1 MPLLFSIDSTSST
14 VTKIKLLKN
23 KISVN
28 IQEVSQVLLL
38 TDFMKNIKQSM
49 VNWTLKDFWSLFSQ
63 WKIRNHLKPFN
74 TFGEFLMFITRVL
87 SIHLS
92 LTCSSVLSF
101 KNFKLLK
108 SVALMWRILRMKY
121 LIWQNQNYQWPL
133 L

>member
-1 MPLLFSIDSTSST
+1 MPLLFSIDLTSLT

-49 VNWTLKDFWSLFSQ
+49 VNWTLKDFWSLFLQ
-63 WKIRNHLKPFN
+63 WKIRNHLKLFN

-87 SIHLS
+87 STHLS